1 MPVLCRQD
9 LPAGTTAA
17 ILPLLD
23 CKRTV
28 RQVYDELKGRQSF
41 VKEMGWA
48 QFKKEVRSKPRA
60 VLAVFSAVLGSS
72 PRRDQMLAEHLHVDQ
87 TLCMSCCNS
96 NA

>member
-1 MPVLCRQD
+1 MPAPCRQD

-28 RQVYDELKGRQSF
+28 RQVYDELKGRQTF

-72 PRRDQMLAEHLHVDQ
+72 PRRGQMLAEHLHVDQ
-87 TLCMSCCNS
+87 MLCMSC
-96 NA
+96 